1 MFSENCIIS
10 KFGKTCIYNRPF
22 KTNYFN
28 TNNLMFQNQFIDNN
42 LLVYF
47 KGYII
52 IKLAL
57 LISRDI
63 FDKLPEIKNITF

>member
-10 KFGKTCIYNRPF
+10 KFGKSCIYSRRF

-28 TNNLMFQNQFIDNN
+28 RNNLMYQNQFIDNN

-63 FDKLPEIKNITF
+63 FEKMPEIKNITF

>member
-1 MFSENCIIS
+1 MFKYIVTKNCIKS
-10 KFGKTCIYNRPF
+10 KFGKSCIYNRPF
-22 KTNYFN
+22 KTNY
-28 TNNLMFQNQFIDNN
+28 LMYQNQFIDNN

-63 FDKLPEIKNITF
+63 LEKFPEIKNITF